1 MAENCPV
8 SCKAF
13 KNNLG
18 IAKDSA
24 CYTINKYME
33 RHMLLQGMID
43 NCPDSYK
50 AFKNNLEFAKD
61 SACHTVNVYMQKY
74 MLYC

>member
-1 MAENCPV
+1 MLYYQYIHA
-8 SCKAF
+8 KAHA
-13 KNNLG
+13 
-18 IAKDSA
+18 I
-24 CYTINKYME
+24 
-33 RHMLLQGMID
+33 LQGMFD

-74 MLYC
+74 MLYR